1 LADSTVVSFYN
12 TRLCLQLLI
21 HHQILLHATLLQ
33 TFVIDLINFMG
44 YSWRVTS
51 SSISQLTLPMA
62 LHDTLRQYGGSS
74 PHAAATGNGP
84 TCHHTIARPL
94 QATCVCAS
102 VAVVV
107 RRFCKVALRL
117 CSSARSCVVFWCV
130 ASRHAGQPFSLLL
143 TPVQMPNAKCQ
154 VSLSQRHSNT
164 ADYSNSSLRAS

>member
-1 LADSTVVSFYN
+1 
-12 TRLCLQLLI
+12 
-21 HHQILLHATLLQ
+21 
-33 TFVIDLINFMG
+33 MG

-94 QATCVCAS
+94 QATRVCAS

-130 ASRHAGQPFSLLL
+130 ASRHAGHPFSLILCAIVIATVTRTCL
-143 TPVQMPNAKCQ
+143 PACLPACLAFDDKW
-154 VSLSQRHSNT
+154 
-164 ADYSNSSLRAS
+164 AIAGE